1 LLKNKSLTS
10 GIILATIVGGIV
22 GFIVVVNETLFLII
36 PGLRSILEASPF
48 SILITTTVLGMV
60 VGGITGAIALQ
71 YSGVRKNTD
80 ENIKIKL
87 REEQMDIT
95 KNRVKM
101 ANVNIHK
108 EIITDEKTI
117 TVPVTRENLVVE
129 KEAIGNEQESKTV
142 RIPLSEEQIE
152 IIKHPTLLNQV
163 SVDKKEYTET
173 DLVEETLKKE
183 KLTIDSKGDAKIR
196 DKKE

>member
-1 LLKNKSLTS
+1 MLKNKSLTS
-10 GIILATIVGGIV
+10 GILLATIVGGIV
-22 GFIVVVNETLFLII
+22 GFLVVVNETLFLII

-60 VGGITGAIALQ
+60 VGGTTGALALQ

-80 ENIKIKL
+80 DNIKIKL

-101 ANVNIHK
+101 VDVNVHK

-129 KEAIGNEQESKTV
+129 KEVIGNDQESKTV

-183 KLTIDSKGDAKIR
+183 KVTIDSKGNAKIR
-196 DKKE
+196 DK